1 MTTLHQLFQLQDIS
15 RLDKRVLLSRIT
27 GFTTAQLISRDD
39 SKLSV
44 EQLQL
49 YQNWVQR
56 ALAGEPIAYILSQK
70 EFYSREFKVTP
81 ATLIPRPETE
91 LLLEKVLELATP
103 HARVVDLGT
112 GSGCLAISAK
122 LERPDLQVI
131 AVDKFVAALQIA
143 QENALNLAAEVE
155 FIHSDWFTNLS
166 GKFDLIASNPP
177 YIEANDPHLQ
187 ALQFEPQTALSD
199 FADGLSCIRLIANSA
214 REFLNPNGWLIIEH
228 GYNQAHAVQE
238 IFRAVGLVQIV
249 TLQDYAGIDRI
260 TLAQQ
265 VGS

>member
-1 MTTLHQLFQLQDIS
+1 MTTLRQIFQLQDLP
-15 RLDKRVLLSRIT
+15 RLDKRVLLSKIT

-39 SKLSV
+39 YELSV

-49 YQNWVQR
+49 YLNWLQL
-56 ALAGEPIAYILSQK
+56 ALAGEPIAYILGQK

-81 ATLIPRPETE
+81 DTLIPRPETE
-91 LLLEKVLELATP
+91 LLLEKILELAVP
-103 HARVVDLGT
+103 NARVVDLGT

-177 YIEANDPHLQ
+177 YIEADDPHLQ
-187 ALQFEPQTALSD
+187 ALQFEPQAALSD
-199 FADGLSCIRLIANSA
+199 FADGLSCIRVITNSA

-228 GYNQAHAVQE
+228 GYNQACAVQE
-238 IFRAVGLVQIV
+238 IFREVGLVHIV
-249 TLQDYAGIDRI
+249 TLQDYAGLDRI

-265 VGS
+265 AGN